1 MGYYCR
7 NYLHAYQPRTML
19 TASVYGTLG
28 CVYPIAL
35 GAKVGAPERPVVA
48 VCGDGG
54 FAYNIQELATAKQ
67 HSIGAIAIVFN
78 DNAFGNVRRCCS
90 ALHNSFTAASE
101 RGFSWQVLRAQ
112 EEEFDNRVMGT
123 KLHNPDFVALAKSF
137 GVRGVLAEDAAAL
150 ELAVREAVEEG
161 ERGNPTLIEVPVGP
175 LERRY

>member
-1 MGYYCR
+1 M
-7 NYLHAYQPRTML
+7 
-19 TASVYGTLG
+19 
-28 CVYPIAL
+28 
-35 GAKVGAPERPVVA
+35 VA

-90 ALHNSFTAASE
+90 AASCKALLSRAASE